1 MMREAPPRPKMVN
14 ITAEGS
20 NCTID
25 HTIHQTLAPVVYVTV
40 LVVGFPANCLS
51 LYFGY
56 LQIKAR
62 NELGVYLCNLTVA
75 DLFYI
80 CSLPFWLQYVLQ
92 HDNWPLSDLSCH
104 VCGVLLYENIYIS
117 VGFLCCISIDR
128 YLAVAHPFR
137 FHQFRTLKAA
147 AGVSVLIWV
156 KELLASIF
164 FFRHKQVMVDEDRHR
179 VCFEHYPIQ
188 AWQRR
193 INYYRFLVGF
203 LFPLCLL
210 LFSYRGILR
219 AVRRSH
225 GTQQSRKA
233 QIQRLVLSTVVIFLA
248 CFLPYHVLLLVRSV
262 WEASCDFARDIF
274 NAYHF
279 ALLLTS
285 VNCVADPVLY
295 CFVSETTHR
304 DLARLRAACLAFL
317 ACSRAGRARDAYPL
331 GAPDLSTRSGAQ
343 GDEPE
348 LTKLQGTPGPSA
360 AVGGRRFLL
369 EGEWAGL
376 TSAGLQGCW
385 SQQQAVS
392 AVIWVPPLEGIGV
405 IGVTLEEAVVSWMH
419 IPLPVEEV
427 THEYGSSGHNYVES
441 TKLQPKI
448 LLEQ

>member
-1 MMREAPPRPKMVN
+1 MRN
-14 ITAEGS
+14 ITEANIS
-20 NCTID
+20 QTSCSID

-92 HDNWPLSDLSCH
+92 HDNWSHGDLSCQ
-104 VCGVLLYENIYIS
+104 VCGILLYENIYIS

-147 AGVSVLIWV
+147 IGVSVLIWA
-156 KELLASIF
+156 KELLLSIYF
-164 FFRHKQVMVDEDRHR
+164 LINREVIEDEDRHR
-179 VCFEHYPIQ
+179 ICFEHYPIKV
-188 AWQRR
+188 WQQN

-203 LFPLCLL
+203 LFPICLL
-210 LFSYRGILR
+210 LVSYLGILR

-225 GTQQSRKA
+225 GTQKSRKD

-262 WEASCDFARDIF
+262 WESSCEFAQGIF

-279 ALLLTS
+279 SLLLTS
-285 VNCVADPVLY
+285 FNCVADPVLY

-304 DLARLRAACLAFL
+304 DLARLRRSCLAFL
-317 ACSRAGRARDAYPL
+317 SCSRTDRARETRP
-331 GAPDLSTRSGAQ
+331 LSTPEVSGKSRAPSE
-343 GDEPE
+343 EPE
-348 LTKLQGTPGPSA
+348 LLTKLHSVFPTPDPPDE
-360 AVGGRRFLL
+360 GG
-369 EGEWAGL
+369 APA
-376 TSAGLQGCW
+376 TSGM
-385 SQQQAVS
+385 V
-392 AVIWVPPLEGIGV
+392 
-405 IGVTLEEAVVSWMH
+405 
-419 IPLPVEEV
+419 
-427 THEYGSSGHNYVES
+427 
-441 TKLQPKI
+441 
-448 LLEQ
+448 